1 LNSIANPKSF
11 TKKSFQQ
18 KIFHKILKKRDKR
31 CMKKSLTHNQEK
43 TIEKSHLKTSHKKKK
58 NNAERIFS
66 SFFQFYYFI
75 IGVEME
81 TFFNP

>member
-1 LNSIANPKSF
+1 
-11 TKKSFQQ
+11 
-18 KIFHKILKKRDKR
+18 
-31 CMKKSLTHNQEK
+31 MKKSLTHNQEK